1 MRPACQPRLGVGG
14 ASPNP
19 NARRHS
25 LASKVLKLLVP
36 QFPPLHKQGHATH
49 LIPWL
54 GITGNWKVPC
64 KKNVLIHFSVAWDVL
79 RDPGWGLMSVHG
91 RQVPSLF
98 LQRLLEKAEATNKSS
113 PRVPS

>member
-19 NARRHS
+19 NARLHS

-36 QFPPLHKQGHATH
+36 QFPPLHKQGHANH

-64 KKNVLIHFSVAWDVL
+64 KKNLLMHFCVAWDVL
-79 RDPGWGLMSVHG
+79 GMGAYVCPWSSSAFLIRFLTKASREG
-91 RQVPSLF
+91 RGDQ
-98 LQRLLEKAEATNKSS
+98 
-113 PRVPS
+113 